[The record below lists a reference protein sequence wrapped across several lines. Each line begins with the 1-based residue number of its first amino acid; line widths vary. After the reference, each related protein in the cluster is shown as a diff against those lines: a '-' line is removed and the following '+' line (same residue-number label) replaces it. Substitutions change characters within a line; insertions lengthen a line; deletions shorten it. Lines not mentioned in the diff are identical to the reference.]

1 MITLIELDKFA
12 KDGFSNQMRR
22 RGFAVERK
30 MYFWRKRGQ
39 FFDVFWSEILSS
51 RGSWRVHVTILS
63 PWVDSDEGE
72 FNSFPVWIRNIG
84 GTLSSRFP
92 ELLESGDL
100 FDVATKP
107 EIDASFNE
115 VLKLVDTVAV
125 PWFDSVDSYDRYVS
139 YIRRDG
145 YDPAWQYREQVKRGI
160 LLGFEKEATFFSDKY
175 K

>member
-1 MITLIELDKFA
+1 MTTLTELDKYA
-12 KDGFSNQMRR
+12 KEGFHNQMRR
-22 RGFAVERK
+22 RGFAVEK
-30 MYFWRKRGQ
+30 QLYYWRKRGQ

-51 RGSWRVHVTILS
+51 RGSWRIHITIFT
-63 PWVDSDEGE
+63 PWAYENGE
-72 FNSFPVWIRNIG
+72 FETFPLWTRFIG

-92 ELLESGDL
+92 EQLANGYL

-125 PWFDSVDSYDRYVS
+125 PWFNSVDSYETYVS
-139 YIRRDG
+139 YIHRG
-145 YDPAWQYREQVKRGI
+145 GFDPVWQFREQVKRGV
-160 LLGFEKEATFFSDKY
+160 LLGFEKEPTFFSDKY